1 TSAQTPTV
9 AAAPPANTAPP
20 SISGTTT
27 DGQTLTAA
35 NGTWSGTPGSYSYQW
50 QSCDAAGGNCQSIQ
64 GATASTYTLGH
75 GDVGT
80 TVRVVV
86 TDTHAA
92 GSAQATSQQTAAVQ
106 PGAPA
111 NTAPP
116 TISGTTTDGQML
128 TASNG
133 SWNGSPTSYA
143 YQWQDCD
150 GTGS

>member
-1 TSAQTPTV
+1 GATASTYTLGHGDVGDTVRVVVTDTNAAGSAQATSAQTPSV

-75 GDVGT
+75 GD
-80 TVRVVV
+80 
-86 TDTHAA
+86 
-92 GSAQATSQQTAAVQ
+92 
-106 PGAPA
+106 
-111 NTAPP
+111 
-116 TISGTTTDGQML
+116 
-128 TASNG
+128 
-133 SWNGSPTSYA
+133 
-143 YQWQDCD
+143 
-150 GTGS
+150 